1 MVIAKF
7 VAGLAFLALATIGS
21 MVVFDYATA
30 SLLCSGLLLTLAL
43 RQRALD
49 DTRERLLR
57 RADSAPRLD

>member
-7 VAGLAFLALATIGS
+7 VAGFGFLAVATIGS

-30 SLLCSGLLLTLAL
+30 SLLCGGLLLTLAL

-49 DTRERLLR
+49 DTRERLHR
-57 RADSAPRLD
+57 RTDSSPRLD